1 MKNNR
6 MRIISLILLFTM
18 AFSLVVVPSVNA
30 DEFIIEEGYI
40 DDEVY
45 QENVIDE
52 YGEADDSEY
61 IEVEVIDVLEENN
74 DLEDEDEAL
83 VDGNIPNEEENA
95 NEELTLSDDEIFAAT
110 VKNNNLEDVD
120 EVLVE
125 DNILDEEDTANEDLI
140 LSDDEIFAAAA
151 KITTQPQ
158 NQSGAVGS
166 TVTFSVVAETA
177 TSFKWQYSTDGT
189 TWKNCSNNAFP
200 GAATAE
206 VTVSVL
212 ANRDGWKFRCM
223 VDDEPS
229 EAATLTIGNGSK
241 ITTQPQ
247 NQTGAVGSTVKYS
260 VVAEGATSFKW
271 QYSTD
276 GTTWKNCSNTAFPG
290 AATAEVTVSILANRD
305 GWKFRCM
312 VDDEPSEAATLTVT
326 PANSITIASVVD
338 KNNADTTS
346 NIGPDGL
353 LITFDINTAEENT
366 KVRLLVSNDGSF
378 NDEWYP
384 MDKNTSEVNGVPTQ
398 YVFAPGLKL
407 YLKAQLLD
415 QNGNVLATQT
425 TATEAEPRPFNEKS
439 PYNQDGH
446 VLDFNNKGV
455 AFVQVSGPYP
465 PYYVVEV
472 SATGTY
478 SLATS
483 GSVQPSIHNAKGQK
497 LEITNGSFV
506 ITDNDVGNLFIQA
519 FDIGEFSLTAPGYYT
534 DAYNALTYA
543 VNGTAQT
550 VSVTSFHAPKATT
563 VYVPAEVTVNGQNYS
578 VTEIGPEA
586 FMDNKA
592 ITTANLPNSITVIGA
607 RAFKGCTSLSQ
618 MTTHD

>member
-1 MKNNR
+1 MKNKHS
-6 MRIISLILLFTM
+6 RIISLILMLAM
-18 AFSLVVVPSVNA
+18 VFSLLAVPGANA
-30 DEFIIEEGYI
+30 DEFIIEEEYI
-40 DDEVY
+40 EDAQLY

-52 YGEADDSEY
+52 YGEVDDSEY
-61 IEVEVIDVLEENN
+61 IEEEVVDEPEENN
-74 DLEDEDEAL
+74 SLEDEGEAL
-83 VDGNIPNEEENA
+83 VEGNIPSEKDAA
-95 NEELTLSDDEIFAAT
+95 NENLT
-110 VKNNNLEDVD
+110 
-120 EVLVE
+120 
-125 DNILDEEDTANEDLI
+125 

-158 NQSGAVGS
+158 DQTGAVGS
-166 TVTFSVVAETA
+166 TVTFSVVAATA
-177 TSFKWQYSTDGT
+177 SSFKWQFSRDSGANWT
-189 TWKNCSNNAFP
+189 NCSTN
-200 GAATAE
+200 
-206 VTVSVL
+206 
-212 ANRDGWKFRCM
+212 
-223 VDDEPS
+223 
-229 EAATLTIGNGSK
+229 
-241 ITTQPQ
+241 
-247 NQTGAVGSTVKYS
+247 
-260 VVAEGATSFKW
+260 
-271 QYSTD
+271 
-276 GTTWKNCSNTAFPG
+276 AFPG

-312 VDDEPSEAATLTVT
+312 VDDEPSEAATLTVAAT
-326 PANSITIASVVD
+326 NNITIASVVD

-353 LITFDINTAEENT
+353 LITFTVNTSEENT
-366 KVRLLVSNDGSF
+366 KVRLLVSNDGTF

-384 MDKNTSEVNGVPTQ
+384 QDKNTSEVNGVPTQ

-425 TATEAEPRPFNEKS
+425 TATEAEPRPFNEES

-455 AFVQVSGPYP
+455 AFVQVRGPFP
-465 PYYVVEV
+465 PYYVVKV

-478 SLATS
+478 SLATR
-483 GSVQPSIHNAKGQK
+483 GTGQPGIHNAKGQK

-534 DAYNALTYA
+534 DADNALTYA

-550 VSVTSFHAPKATT
+550 VSVTSFHAPNATT
-563 VYVPAEVTVNGQNYS
+563 VYVPAEVSVNGQNYQ
-578 VTEIGPEA
+578 VTAIGPEA
-586 FMDNKA
+586 FMDNTV
-592 ITTANLPNSITVIGA
+592 ITTAALPNSITVIGA

-618 MTTHD
+618 MTSHD